1 MDLKYLLHVSIPL
14 WDHPQ
19 GAKNNVG
26 LKLLR
31 STVYEVIWWH
41 AVLFMLCPSGHSTHS
56 GGGTQAEPDGHNI
69 NKTACHQ
76 ITSYTVDLSNFS
88 PTLFYAP

>member
-1 MDLKYLLHVSIPL
+1 MQTKMAKYCLADVPTPNILI
-14 WDHPQ
+14 DHQ
-19 GAKNNVG
+19 CFFSFHTNGKM
-26 LKLLR
+26 
-31 STVYEVIWWH
+31 I
-41 AVLFMLCPSGHSTHS
+41 HS

-88 PTLFYAP
+88 PTLIYAP

>member
-41 AVLFMLCPSGHSTHS
+41 AVLFMLRPSGSARVPPPLYYCTSS
-56 GGGTQAEPDGHNI
+56 GVARIFFRSD
-69 NKTACHQ
+69 
-76 ITSYTVDLSNFS
+76 
-88 PTLFYAP
+88 

>member
-1 MDLKYLLHVSIPL
+1 MSPTCFIPYVFL
-14 WDHPQ
+14 P
-19 GAKNNVG
+19 
-26 LKLLR
+26 R
-31 STVYEVIWWH
+31 YE
-41 AVLFMLCPSGHSTHS
+41 CTHN
-56 GGGTQAEPDGHNI
+56 GGGIQAEPDGHNI